1 MLQGSIQFSGEPFTR
16 NSSFIHYCSWL
27 LSISAKIL
35 ALVVFGRQVVRTL
48 ILVVIF
54 FYFMFVWVSAIN
66 PTLRAISI
74 FGMFVINLFMA
85 YNLLLARLERPYRD
99 ALKPMTQEPDKHETH
114 P

>member
-1 MLQGSIQFSGEPFTR
+1 M
-16 NSSFIHYCSWL
+16 
-27 LSISAKIL
+27 
-35 ALVVFGRQVVRTL
+35 RTL
-48 ILVVIF
+48 TLAVVF

-85 YNLLLARLERPYRD
+85 YNLVLAFLERPYRD
-99 ALKPMTQEPDKHETH
+99 ALKLMTQDPDKHETH